1 MLQNKRISRAS
12 RVTIETHNY
21 IGTNEL
27 LVRFSDGTQQKNNQA
42 LRKGINENY
51 YGRKKRKT

>member
-27 LVRFSDGTQQKNNQA
+27 LVRFSDGTNSTKTQS
-42 LRKGINENY
+42 GF
-51 YGRKKRKT
+51 KKRHK